1 MEKQL
6 VVFELANELFGV
18 DIGAVE
24 SIIKMQT
31 ITRVPQSPEFVE
43 GVINLRG
50 KVLPVIDLRLRF
62 GLPAV
67 EVTKSNRIMVVS
79 IDGSEVGMIVDGVSE
94 VLSISDG
101 DVEPPPAMATTVNST
116 FIVGI
121 AKIDTR
127 LVILL
132 DLKKIL
138 SLEEQASLA
147 A

>member
-24 SIIKMQT
+24 SIIKMQA

-67 EVTKSNRIMVVS
+67 EVTKSNRIMV
-79 IDGSEVGMIVDGVSE
+79 ITLGG
-94 VLSISDG
+94 
-101 DVEPPPAMATTVNST
+101 T
-116 FIVGI
+116 
-121 AKIDTR
+121 
-127 LVILL
+127 
-132 DLKKIL
+132 
-138 SLEEQASLA
+138 
-147 A
+147 

>member
-18 DIGAVE
+18 DIAAVE
-24 SIIKMQT
+24 SIIKMLP

-67 EVTKSNRIMVVS
+67 EVTKSNRIMV
-79 IDGSEVGMIVDGVSE
+79 ITLGGTEVGMIVDGVSE
-94 VLSISDG
+94 VLSISDE
-101 DVEPPPAMATTVNST
+101 DVEPPPSMVTSVHSS
-116 FIVGI
+116 FVVGI

-138 SLEEQASLA
+138 SLEEQARVSA
-147 A
+147 

>member
-24 SIIKMQT
+24 SIIKMQA

-79 IDGSEVGMIVDGVSE
+79 MDGSEVGMIVDGVSE
-94 VLSISDG
+94 VLSISDS
-101 DVEPPPAMATTVNST
+101 DVEPTPAMTSTVNST

-138 SLEEQASLA
+138 SLEERA
-147 A
+147 AMAA